1 MLKSLKWNKKME
13 NNMSNIKPVQKNL
26 FETVEDKIKCSTSSV
41 EELRVPIYAPVK
53 QLPPQSIAAKNFKK
67 NNNVRIIETKW
78 GYVEIRNRLLTQ
90 THKDIMDLIFT
101 YHKKIKRLEDGSI
114 AIYFSQSEI
123 SKFYNS
129 GDVNNKSKNLKW
141 FRQKLDE
148 IADCRIQYK
157 DNNGNEIDFR
167 VILKKAF
174 SSKENLYGIVLDSNY
189 VEFYENGLS
198 VNYSSKLPDLI
209 SVESPLVKSI
219 IRFFFTHKA
228 INLSLENILTTIG
241 FPLPASVRTLQI
253 TKKTLRENIDIFKFF
268 DIIYDAKKEIFYYK
282 GTSEVYINMPIEV
295 QKESLSE
302 LKNNY

>member
-1 MLKSLKWNKKME
+1 MSIKKAVQKSLFE
-13 NNMSNIKPVQKNL
+13 N
-26 FETVEDKIKCSTSSV
+26 VEDKIKYSTSSV

-53 QLPPQSIAAKNFKK
+53 QLPPQSSAAIEFKK
-67 NNNVRIIETKW
+67 NNNVRTIQTKW
-78 GYVEIRNRLLTQ
+78 GYVEIRNRLFTQ

-101 YHKKIKRLEDGSI
+101 YNKKIKRLDDGTI

-123 SKFYNS
+123 SKIYSSN
-129 GDVNNKSKNLKW
+129 DEDNNTNKSKNLKW

-157 DNNGNEIDFR
+157 DNSGNEIDFR

-189 VEFYENGLS
+189 IEFYEKGLS
-198 VNYSSKLPDLI
+198 VNYSSKLPELI

-228 INLSLENILTTIG
+228 INLSLENILITVG
-241 FPLPASVRTLQI
+241 FPLPASTRTLQ
-253 TKKTLRENIDIFKFF
+253 TAKKTLKEHIEIFKQF

-282 GTSEVYINMPIEV
+282 GTTDVYINLPIDTKTGLLPEF
-295 QKESLSE
+295 
-302 LKNNY
+302 NN

>member
-1 MLKSLKWNKKME
+1 MSKKKHIQKSL
-13 NNMSNIKPVQKNL
+13 
-26 FETVEDKIKCSTSSV
+26 FESVEDKIKYSTSSV

-53 QLPPQSIAAKNFKK
+53 QLPPQSVAAKDFKK

-78 GYVEIRNRLLTQ
+78 GHVEIRNRLLTQ

-101 YHKKIKRLEDGSI
+101 YHKKIKRLEDGTI
-114 AIYFSQSEI
+114 ALYFSQSEI
-123 SKFYNS
+123 SKFYSN
-129 GDVNNKSKNLKW
+129 DENKSKNLKW

-157 DNNGNEIDFR
+157 DNHGNEIDFR

-189 VEFYENGLS
+189 VEFYEKGLS
-198 VNYSSKLPDLI
+198 VNYSSKIPALI

-228 INLSLENILTTIG
+228 INLSLENILTTVG

-253 TKKTLRENIDIFKFF
+253 AKKTLREHVDVFKQF
-268 DIIYDAKKEIFYYK
+268 DIEYDSKKEIFYYR
-282 GTSEVYINMPIEV
+282 GTTEVYINLPIDE
-295 QKESLSE
+295 KTSALPEFD
-302 LKNNY
+302 

>member
-1 MLKSLKWNKKME
+1 MATKKHIQKSLFESVE
-13 NNMSNIKPVQKNL
+13 N
-26 FETVEDKIKCSTSSV
+26 KIKYSTSSV

-53 QLPPQSIAAKNFKK
+53 QLPPQSSAAKDFKK

-78 GYVEIRNRLLTQ
+78 GHVEIRNRLLTQ

-101 YHKKIKRLEDGSI
+101 YNKKIKRLEDGTI
-114 AIYFSQSEI
+114 ALYFSQSEI
-123 SKFYNS
+123 SKAYNNT
-129 GDVNNKSKNLKW
+129 DETEATTKTSKNLKW

-157 DNNGNEIDFR
+157 DNKGNEIDFR

-189 VEFYENGLS
+189 VEFYEKGLS
-198 VNYSSKLPDLI
+198 VNYSSKIPKLI

-228 INLSLENILTTIG
+228 LNLSLDNMLITVG
-241 FPLPASVRTLQI
+241 FPLPASIRTMQ
-253 TKKTLRENIDIFKFF
+253 TAKKTLREHVDVFKQF
-268 DIIYDAKKEIFYYK
+268 DIDYDSKNEIFYYK
-282 GTSEVYINMPIEV
+282 GTTEVFINLPIDNKTE
-295 QKESLSE
+295 KLPEFNDS
-302 LKNNY
+302 